1 MGCELC
7 VTLKNMNDAFKNV
20 LTQLAEVKEL
30 INFDDNAY
38 RVLSEPTRVVRV
50 AIPVKMDN
58 GTTQVFIGYRS
69 QFNDALG
76 PFKGGIRFHPDVNE
90 SEVKALSAWMTWK
103 TALLGLPLGGGKG
116 GIIVDVKKLSSG
128 ELERLSRGYM
138 RALYKN
144 FGPEIDVPAP
154 DVYTTPQIMAWML
167 DEYEVIV
174 GKHQPGMITGKP
186 LSVGGSAGR
195 GPATGRGGAIT
206 LKLAAEKLGLPIGSS
221 VAIQGFGNVG
231 AEMAVAV
238 RDLGYKVVAVS
249 DSKSAIYNASGF
261 DVDALLKHKVDTGA
275 VANFPGSSVVENV
288 LAVDCDILVPAALE
302 NSITDTNYNVIKAKL
317 IVEMA
322 NGPITPEAD
331 KLLAEKNIV
340 IVPDILANAAGVTVS
355 YLEQV
360 QNASNY
366 YWSEAEVV
374 EKMTTLMTIAFN
386 NAWSL
391 KEKLNTNF
399 RSACQAVAV
408 ERVITAMKSRGR
420 I

>member
-1 MGCELC
+1 MRYE
-7 VTLKNMNDAFKNV
+7 KNMNNAYANV
-20 LTQLAEVKEL
+20 LAQLNELKAVVK
-30 INFDDNAY
+30 IDDNAF
-38 RVLSEPTRVVRV
+38 RLLSEPQRVVRV
-50 AIPVKMDN
+50 AIPVKMDD
-58 GTTQVFIGYRS
+58 GSTQVFIAYRS

-103 TALLGLPLGGGKG
+103 TALLGLPLGGAKG
-116 GIIVDVKKLSSG
+116 GIIVDVKKLSIG
-128 ELERLSRGYM
+128 ELERLSRGYI

-167 DEYEVIV
+167 DEYELIV
-174 GKHQPGMITGKP
+174 GRHQGGTITGKP

-195 GPATGRGGAIT
+195 GPATGRGGALIM
-206 LKLAAEKLGLPIGSS
+206 KLAAEKLNLPSQAR

-231 AEMAVAV
+231 AEMALAATE
-238 RDLGYKVVAVS
+238 LGFKIVAVS
-249 DSKSAIYNASGF
+249 DSKSAIYNTNGF
-261 DVDALLKHKVDTGA
+261 DVPALMKFKTETGA
-275 VANFPGSSVVENV
+275 VANFPGSTAIDEV
-288 LAVDCDILVPAALE
+288 LATEADILVPAALE
-302 NSITDTNYNVIKAKL
+302 NSIRQDNFEIIKAKL

-322 NGPITPEAD
+322 NGPVTPEAD

-366 YWSEAEVV
+366 YWSEEEVV
-374 EKMTTLMTIAFN
+374 AKMNTLMTKSFN
-386 NAWSL
+386 ETWDKMIEL
-391 KEKLNTNF
+391 KSTF
-399 RSACQAVAV
+399 RLAGHAVAV
-408 ERVITAMKSRGR
+408 GRVVEAMKARGR
-420 I
+420 F